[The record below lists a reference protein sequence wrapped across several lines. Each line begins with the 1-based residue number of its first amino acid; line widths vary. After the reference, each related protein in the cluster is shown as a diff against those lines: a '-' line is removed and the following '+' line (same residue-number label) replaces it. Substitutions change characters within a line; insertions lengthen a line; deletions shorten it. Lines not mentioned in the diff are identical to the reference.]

1 MKEQSKQEPI
11 VVPQY
16 ISPMKWNELSKR
28 IMAENQNN
36 IISKPYSIA
45 TMRKEFPVVYSDA
58 ASQQSNQSLPPIP
71 PLPRRQWHWSEIAR
85 RRHMLRVNTPPH
97 LLYFRREQKSR
108 ASKKYGLKNR
118 TVAKCRPIKVR

>member
-1 MKEQSKQEPI
+1 MKEKQEPI
-11 VVPQY
+11 IVPQY

-28 IMAENQNN
+28 IAAENQNN

-45 TMRKEFPVVYSDA
+45 NMRKEFPVVYNDVD
-58 ASQQSNQSLPPIP
+58 QRQSNQPLPPIP
-71 PLPRRQWHWSEIAR
+71 PLRRHGWHWSEIAM

-108 ASKKYGLKNR
+108 GGKKYGLKNR
-118 TVAKCRPIKVR
+118 TVVKCRPIRVK